1 MKRAPLSHSA
11 YPRKCERCQAVL
23 SWTDIETG
31 ERLTIEM
38 EGSRSFLQELEQLGF
53 EILSEREV
61 ERPTAPLSGGGS
73 GTEERSSAGEDGDR
87 TRTGPV
93 LSDESFRVF
102 RQRDDESLSA

>member
-1 MKRAPLSHSA
+1 MKRAPLSHRA
-11 YPRKCERCQAVL
+11 YPTHRHRCEAVL
-23 SWTDIETG
+23 AWTDLETG

-38 EGSRSFLQELEQLGF
+38 EGSRAFLEELEQLGF

-61 ERPTAPLSGGGS
+61 ERPTVPLSGGGS

-93 LSDESFRVF
+93 PPGESFRVF
-102 RQRDDESLSA
+102 LDRDDETLSA